1 MDKRRESR
9 SKDERMPRLV
19 LILYASVSGNA
30 EALATHAA
38 DRLRAAG
45 LDVELANVANF
56 PVARL
61 AEARTL
67 LVLASTWGEGASPPE
82 AEEFCATLGA
92 GGAGRL
98 PELRYA
104 VLALGS
110 RAYPDFCGCG
120 RRIDEDLEKCGARR
134 LLPRV
139 DCDTKYKADFER
151 WLAVLLTVLTDQ

>member
-1 MDKRRESR
+1 MS
-9 SKDERMPRLV
+9 PAV

-30 EALATHAA
+30 EMLATHAGQ
-38 DRLRAAG
+38 RLRAAG
-45 LDVELANVANF
+45 LGVEVANVADF
-56 PVARL
+56 PVVRL

-67 LVLASTWGEGASPPE
+67 LVIASTWGEGASPPE
-82 AEEFCATLGA
+82 AEGFCAALGA
-92 GGAGRL
+92 GEAGRL

-139 DCDTKYKADFER
+139 DCDTKYKTDFAR
-151 WLAVLLTVLTDQ
+151 WLAALLPLLTAQ